1 MYLHPAFKIDVAEAL
16 PMLRQRAFGL
26 LVIPTSEAPFGVHV
40 PFLVE
45 DLPGSGLRIAL
56 HVARANP
63 IHTHIGD
70 GCKALL
76 ACTGSDAYV
85 SPDWYGSDDQV
96 PSWLYTAVHVSGTA
110 RIVAPENHLDHVEAL
125 ARQFELRLA
134 PKAPWTSEKM
144 SPEKRAKMLK
154 AIVAIT
160 IDVDAIHA
168 QKKLVQHKSE
178 AEQRGAAAGLRANGD
193 RASQEIADLID
204 AGIGSGELKG

>member
-1 MYLHPAFKIDVAEAL
+1 MYLHPAFKIDTAEAL

-26 LVIPTSEAPFGVHV
+26 LVVPASDAPFGVHV

-45 DLPGSGLRIAL
+45 ERPGDELRIAL

-63 IHTHIGD
+63 IHIHVGD

-76 ACTGSDAYV
+76 ACTGPDAYV
-85 SPDWYGSDDQV
+85 SPDWYGSEDQV

-110 RIVAPENHLDHVEAL
+110 RVVAPESHLDHVEFL
-125 ARQFELRLA
+125 ARQFETRLA

-144 SPEKRAKMLK
+144 TAVKRAKMLQ

-160 IDVDAIHA
+160 IDIEAIHA
-168 QKKLVQHKSE
+168 QKKLIQHKSE
-178 AEQRGAAAGLRANGD
+178 AEQRGAAAGLRSRGD
-193 RASQEIADLID
+193 RASEEIADLID
-204 AGIGSGELKG
+204 AEVGSADLKD